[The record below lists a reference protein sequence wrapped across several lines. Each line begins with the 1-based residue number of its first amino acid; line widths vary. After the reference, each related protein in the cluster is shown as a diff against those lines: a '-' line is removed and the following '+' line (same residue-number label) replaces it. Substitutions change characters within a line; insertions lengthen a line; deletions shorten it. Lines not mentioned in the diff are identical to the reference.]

1 MGLLPMTLTQL
12 EIFAVVA
19 ARKGFTL
26 AAAQLNISQSGVS
39 HAIRALEQEL
49 GVALFERQQGR
60 IELTDIGSRL
70 LQRAQA
76 MLGLAETMR
85 QEALDARGMKQGTLR
100 IGSFGPTASVRLLPA
115 ILKAYR
121 QAYPGI
127 EVHVDEG
134 PDRQVLQWLQE
145 RRIDIGFVVLPE
157 EQLDT
162 YPLLEDQMVALLPVD
177 HALAQQ
183 PAVTLQQ
190 LCRDPFVL
198 TEAGSAEIVSRLFL
212 SARLQPRIR
221 YRTSQLLS
229 TLETVASGEG
239 LSIVAQASLPLST
252 TLEYVQRPLDPQ
264 VKRTVGLA
272 VVDERIISP
281 ATRAF
286 IELARTLPRNVAD

>member
-1 MGLLPMTLTQL
+1 MTLTQL

-26 AAAQLNISQSGVS
+26 AAAQLKISQSGVS

-49 GVALFERQQGR
+49 GVTLFERQQGQ
-60 IELTDIGSRL
+60 IELSDIGSRL
-70 LQRAQA
+70 LPRAQA
-76 MLGLAETMR
+76 MLGLAETLR
-85 QEALDARGMKQGTLR
+85 QEAHDARGMKQGTLR

-115 ILKAYR
+115 ILAAYR

-134 PDRQVLQWLQE
+134 PDRQVLHWLQE
-145 RRIDIGFVVLPE
+145 RRIDVGFVVLPE
-157 EQLDT
+157 EQFDS
-162 YPLLEDQMVALLPVD
+162 YPLLEDQMVALLPAD
-177 HALAQQ
+177 HALAQL
-183 PAVTLQQ
+183 ASVTLKQ
-190 LCRDPFVL
+190 LCLDPFVL

-212 SARLQPRIR
+212 AARLQPRVR

-229 TLETVASGEG
+229 TLEMVARGDG
-239 LSIVAQASLPLST
+239 VSIVAQSSLPLPTS
-252 TLEYVQRPLDPQ
+252 LAYVQRPLDPP
-264 VKRTVGLA
+264 VKRRVGLA

-286 IELARTLPRNVAD
+286 IELARSLPRNAAD

>member
-1 MGLLPMTLTQL
+1 MTLTQL

-19 ARKGFTL
+19 ARKSFTL
-26 AAAQLNISQSGVS
+26 AAAQLKISQSGVS
-39 HAIRALEQEL
+39 HAIRALEQQL
-49 GVALFERQQGR
+49 GVALFERRQGQ
-60 IELTDIGSRL
+60 IEPSDIGSRL

-76 MLGLAETMR
+76 MLGLAETLR

-115 ILKAYR
+115 ILAAYR

-134 PDRQVLQWLQE
+134 PDRQVLHWLQE
-145 RRIDIGFVVLPE
+145 RRIDVGFVVLPE
-157 EQLDT
+157 EQFDS
-162 YPLLEDQMVALLPVD
+162 YPLLEDQMVALLPAD
-177 HALAQQ
+177 HALAQL
-183 PAVTLQQ
+183 PSVTLRQ
-190 LCRDPFVL
+190 LCLDPFVL

-212 SARLQPRIR
+212 AARLQPRVR

-229 TLETVASGEG
+229 TLEMVARGDG
-239 LSIVAQASLPLST
+239 LSIVAQSSLPLRPT
-252 TLEYVQRPLDPQ
+252 QGYVQRPLDPP
-264 VKRTVGLA
+264 VKRRVGLA

-286 IELARTLPRNVAD
+286 IELARTLPRNAAD

>member
-1 MGLLPMTLTQL
+1 MTLTQL

-19 ARKGFTL
+19 ARQSFTL

-39 HAIRALEQEL
+39 HAVRALEQEL
-49 GVALFERQQGR
+49 GVALFERRQAR
-60 IELTDIGSRL
+60 IELSDIGTRL

-115 ILKAYR
+115 ILAAYR
-121 QAYPGI
+121 RAYPGI

-134 PDRQVLQWLQE
+134 PDRQVRQWLLE
-145 RRIDIGFVVLPE
+145 RRIDVGFVVLPE
-157 EQLDT
+157 EPFDT
-162 YPLLEDQMVALLPVD
+162 YPLLEDQMLALMPND
-177 HALAQQ
+177 HGLAQQ
-183 PAVTLQQ
+183 PAVRLEQ
-190 LCRDPFVL
+190 LCHDPFVL
-198 TEAGSAEIVSRLFL
+198 TEAGSAEIVSRLFV
-212 SARLQPRIR
+212 AAKLQPRIR

-229 TLETVASGEG
+229 TLAMVARGEG
-239 LSIVAQASLPLST
+239 LSIVAESSLPLGVARD
-252 TLEYVQRPLDPQ
+252 LALRALDPP
-264 VKRTVGLA
+264 VKRVVGLA

-286 IELARTLPRNVAD
+286 IELARTLPRNTAD

>member
-1 MGLLPMTLTQL
+1 MTLTQL

-19 ARKGFTL
+19 ARQSFTL

-49 GVALFERQQGR
+49 GVALFERRQAR
-60 IELTDIGSRL
+60 IELSDIGTRL

-115 ILKAYR
+115 ILAAYR
-121 QAYPGI
+121 RAYPGI

-134 PDRQVLQWLQE
+134 PDHLVRQWLLE
-145 RRIDIGFVVLPE
+145 RRIDVGFVVLPE
-157 EQLDT
+157 EPFDT
-162 YPLLEDQMVALLPVD
+162 YPLLEDQMLALIPND
-177 HALAQQ
+177 HCLTQQ
-183 PAVTLQQ
+183 PAVRLEQ

-198 TEAGSAEIVSRLFL
+198 TEAGSAEIVSRLFV
-212 SARLQPRIR
+212 AAKLQPRIR

-229 TLETVASGEG
+229 TLAMVARGEG
-239 LSIVAQASLPLST
+239 LSIVAESSLPLGAARD
-252 TLEYVQRPLDPQ
+252 LALRPLDPP

-286 IELARTLPRNVAD
+286 IELARTLPRNAAD

>member
-1 MGLLPMTLTQL
+1 MTLTQL

-19 ARKGFTL
+19 ARKSFTL
-26 AAAQLNISQSGVS
+26 AAAQLKISQSGVS
-39 HAIRALEQEL
+39 HAIRALEQQL
-49 GVALFERQQGR
+49 GVALFERRQGQ
-60 IELTDIGSRL
+60 IEPSDIGSRL

-76 MLGLAETMR
+76 MLGLAETLR

-115 ILKAYR
+115 ILAAYR

-134 PDRQVLQWLQE
+134 PDRQVLHWLQE
-145 RRIDIGFVVLPE
+145 RRIDVGFVVLPE
-157 EQLDT
+157 EQFDS
-162 YPLLEDQMVALLPVD
+162 YPLLEDQMVALLPAD
-177 HALAQQ
+177 HALAQL
-183 PAVTLQQ
+183 PSVTLRQ
-190 LCRDPFVL
+190 LCLDPFVL

-212 SARLQPRIR
+212 AARLQPRVR

-229 TLETVASGEG
+229 TLEMVARGDG
-239 LSIVAQASLPLST
+239 VSIVAQSSLPLPTS
-252 TLEYVQRPLDPQ
+252 LAYVQRPLDPP
-264 VKRTVGLA
+264 VKRRVGLA

-286 IELARTLPRNVAD
+286 IELARSLPRNAAD